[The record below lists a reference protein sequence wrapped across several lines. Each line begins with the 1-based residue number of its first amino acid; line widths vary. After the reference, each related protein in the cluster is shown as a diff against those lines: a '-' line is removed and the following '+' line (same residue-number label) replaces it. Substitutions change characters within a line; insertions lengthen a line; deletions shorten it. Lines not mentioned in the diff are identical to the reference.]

1 MAEKCCTFFLL
12 ACLLLFGSSE
22 AFATVQNTPSISI
35 AHVESQTGNVVD
47 VPVTADAFG
56 NITIFECRIGFLTD
70 VLEFQGIVNIYPGIA
85 NMLSNHIN
93 NTIMINWIGI
103 PAVNIP
109 NGTVLFKLRFHFCN
123 ELLTCALNGTESSI
137 FLLEN
142 YAFITNESFQ
152 QIPLQLNHG
161 SVFAPVPLRVLAV
174 DQTGAG
180 QVFVNGNPYTEPII
194 VDNDTG
200 FVLQAIPAEGYLFQN
215 WTNPDG
221 MEVSDQPEYS
231 FTMPDHHLFLTANFT
246 EMPNEVY
253 VLTFFLNN
261 EFSDPVDDA
270 VVVLNEIEHEPGHY
284 VFEGLMPGQYNF
296 VIAHPCYHNMQSVVT
311 IVDSDI
317 NHDVEMQSIPGDANG
332 DGVVN
337 VLDIIAI
344 GNYYANH
351 QSYLNC
357 FYNADVNQDGAVN
370 VLDIIGIVNIVAGS
384 TISND

>member
-1 MAEKCCTFFLL
+1 MAKKCCILIIL
-12 ACLLLFGSSE
+12 ASLLLFAGPE
-22 AFATVQNTPSISI
+22 AFAAGYNTPAISI
-35 AHVESQTGNVVD
+35 AHVETQVGNVVD
-47 VPVTADAFG
+47 VPVVAHSFG
-56 NITIFECRIGFLTD
+56 NITIFECRISFLTD
-70 VLEFQGIVNIYPGIA
+70 VLEFQGIVNVYPGIA

-123 ELLTCALNGTESSI
+123 ELLSCALNDTGSPVY
-137 FLLEN
+137 LLED

-152 QIPLQLNHG
+152 QFPLQLNHG
-161 SVFAPVPLRVLAV
+161 SVYAPVPLRVLSI
-174 DQTGAG
+174 DQTGEG
-180 QVFVNGNPYTEPII
+180 QVHVNGNHYTEPII
-194 VDNDTG
+194 VNNDTD
-200 FVLQAIPAEGYLFQN
+200 FVLHAIPSEGYFFEN
-215 WTNPDG
+215 WTDTDG
-221 MEVSDQPEYS
+221 TEVSSQPEYS
-231 FTMPDHHLFLTANFT
+231 FTMPDHHVFLTANFA

-253 VLTFFLNN
+253 VLTIIVVN
-261 EFSDPVDDA
+261 EFSDAVNDA
-270 VVVLNEIEHEPGHY
+270 IVVLNGTEYEPGHY

-296 VIAHPCYHNMQSVVT
+296 VIAHPCYHNMQNMIA

-317 NHDVEMQSIPGDANG
+317 NHDVQMPAFPGDANG

-351 QSYLNC
+351 LSELAC

-384 TISND
+384 K